1 MLKKSLQNILSSIIG
16 AVISLVILIYT
27 SNKLGAEGRGIYTYF
42 ITTLALVQLAI
53 SIMGNSIM
61 VYMMNKQGSKPILIL
76 STLWAIGISVVS
88 AFVIISIDDFYYN
101 HFWLLF
107 WLNLFQAIFQN
118 ICTYLAYLSDF
129 TKLSIIKI
137 IQPLIVLLFLFS
149 THLNSPIQ
157 FLNYVWMSYF
167 PFVLYFLYVFYSVLK
182 TEKLKNSLWES
193 FKSYFSLG
201 LLAQATNLMQFTSY
215 RFTVWLLVI
224 YVSFSEIGV
233 FGLWLSFYEMLL
245 IIAVNVAQV
254 NYSYVAAG
262 KKSMN
267 LRKISLLNFLFIV
280 IACAVFFIIP
290 THYYE
295 LILGKDFN
303 SLKNLMLISAIG
315 IGCLSIAKIYA
326 SYFSAKGFIKYNTVA
341 SAIGFLVIL
350 SISFPLVKNYGLKG
364 AVISNSLSYIATTAV
379 TLFIYRYIY
388 KPNQLNEETN

>member
-16 AVISLVILIYT
+16 ALINLVILIYT
-27 SNKLGAEGRGIYTYF
+27 SNKLGAEGRGVYTYF
-42 ITTLALVQLAI
+42 ITTLALVQLVI

-76 STLWAIGISVVS
+76 STLWAIGISIVS

-118 ICTYLAYLSDF
+118 TCTYLVYLSAF

-137 IQPLIVLLFLFS
+137 VQPLIVLLLLFS
-149 THLNSPIQ
+149 TYLNSPIQ

-167 PFVLYFLYVFYSVLK
+167 PFVFYFLYVFFNVLNI
-182 TEKLKNSLWES
+182 EKLRSSLWES
-193 FKSYFSLG
+193 FKSYFKLG
-201 LLAQATNLMQFTSY
+201 ILAQTGNLMQFTSY

-233 FGLWLSFYEMLL
+233 FGLWLSFYEMILL
-245 IIAVNVAQV
+245 IAVNIAQV

-267 LRKISLLNFLFIV
+267 LK
-280 IACAVFFIIP
+280 
-290 THYYE
+290 
-295 LILGKDFN
+295 K
-303 SLKNLMLISAIG
+303 
-315 IGCLSIAKIYA
+315 
-326 SYFSAKGFIKYNTVA
+326 
-341 SAIGFLVIL
+341 
-350 SISFPLVKNYGLKG
+350 
-364 AVISNSLSYIATTAV
+364 
-379 TLFIYRYIY
+379 
-388 KPNQLNEETN
+388 